1 MKNYI
6 VASSKNWFFEYPKSK
21 EYENLSI
28 INITSKTG
36 LNIDYLSKINPR
48 YIFSPHWSWKV
59 DSIILNNFNS

>member
-28 INITSKTG
+28 INITSKTE

-48 YIFSPHWSWKV
+48 YIFSLIGVGK
-59 DSIILNNFNS
+59 SIRQF